1 MRRFHHLRISM
12 AIIAILSSSNFVFAQ
27 WDDYSPH
34 KETEA
39 HPGSRVVLIRNDKG
53 GKLEGFQVRD
63 GQQTSQ
69 HPLFQINTNGKM
81 VFGTSNGEE
90 HAYLYFMQQDEN
102 YGIIHTN
109 GEDFHVDAIRKL
121 WLGARGSTMATF
133 DKNDINFYGAT
144 KIHVPFPNPSGIFT
158 FKNGRNGDG
167 VFSLNL
173 SNKWLRIGNP
183 GGIAFWGDSNI
194 DTNDNPQFK
203 IASGGI
209 TSYVPLGVVD
219 NNFNINSHNI
229 KVSVGLDNAN
239 AHGWIGTQSNNGL
252 YLGANSHASMFF
264 DTNYGIFVGASADQA
279 ATVRSELKAK
289 YRLFVMK
296 GVLAEDYGISPI
308 NNWSDFVLQED
319 YNLREIEEVE
329 EFIKSNKHL
338 PDVPSAK
345 QIAEEGYS
353 QHEMNKVLLQKI
365 EELTLYT
372 IKQQK
377 EIEELKNKLIK
388 SDLKNN
394 D

>member
-1 MRRFHHLRISM
+1 MRQFHHLRISI
-12 AIIAILSSSNFVFAQ
+12 AIITMLFSSISVFAQ

-39 HPGSRVVLIRNDKG
+39 HAGSRVILIRNDQE

-63 GQQTSQ
+63 GQQMSQ
-69 HPLFQINTNGKM
+69 HPLFQINTDGKM
-81 VFGTSNGEE
+81 TFGSPVGTQ

-102 YGIIHTN
+102 YGMIHTN

-121 WLGARGSTMATF
+121 WLGARGSSMATF
-133 DKNDINFYGAT
+133 DTNDINFYGAT
-144 KIHVPFPNPSGIFT
+144 KIHVPSPNPSGIYS
-158 FKNGRNGDG
+158 FKSGRNGDG
-167 VFSLNL
+167 VFFLNL
-173 SNKWLRIGNP
+173 TNKWLRIGNP
-183 GGIAFWGDSNI
+183 GGIAFWGDNNI
-194 DTNDNPQFK
+194 DTNDSPQFK

-239 AHGWIGTQSNNGL
+239 AYGWIGTQSNNGL

-279 ATVRSELKAK
+279 ASVRSELKAK

-308 NNWSDFVLQED
+308 NNWSDFVFQKD

-329 EFIKSNKHL
+329 QFIRSNKHL

-365 EELTLYT
+365 EELTLY
-372 IKQQK
+372 IIQQQK
-377 EIEELKNKLIK
+377 EIEELKSKK
-388 SDLKNN
+388 
-394 D
+394 